1 MDEKEKKLK
10 LKQKKNDFINMLRSR
25 NVVFDLEHESDDE
38 IISRIIKIVP
48 TKTSIYRT
56 SRGLGSICNTV
67 KDAAKKEAYS
77 YLYKQFDEVFKKG
90 DLTQDSYKEWFE
102 KTCTELTKRFNES
115 IKTSCKKKTKKYLT
129 LGQAQKWISM
139 VMKYIYCLDLDK
151 FKFEYCYCP
160 IDNIIKEKALEIRDK
175 NGKPA
180 NLKGLGKKLCW
191 SKIDQFDDLIKIYS
205 DIDDII
211 KQNNLD
217 CTQLEFDVLYW

>member
-10 LKQKKNDFINMLRSR
+10 LEQKKNDFINMLRSR
-25 NVVFDLEHESDDE
+25 NVVFDLEHESEDE

-56 SRGLGSICNTV
+56 SWGLGSVSNAK
-67 KDAAKKEAYS
+67 KDAAKAGAHS
-77 YLYKQFDEVFKKG
+77 YLDKQFNEVLSPKK
-90 DLTQDSYKEWFE
+90 DLTKDLYKEWFE
-102 KTCTELTKRFNES
+102 DTCKGLEKEFNTR
-115 IKTSCKKKTKKYLT
+115 IATNCLT
-129 LGQAQKWISM
+129 LGHAQKWISM
-139 VMKYIYCLDLDK
+139 AMKYIYCLDLVE

-160 IDNIIKEKALEIRDK
+160 IDNIIKEKALEIRAE

-180 NLKGLGKKLCW
+180 NLKGLGKTPSW
-191 SKIDQFDDLIKIYS
+191 SKINQFDDLIKIYS